1 MPEATQMGAEDV
13 SVEDRI
19 AAALAP
25 EEPAQE
31 TTVETT
37 DTDVDVVDEIND
49 EEALDAD
56 SEGPDDESGEVTDET
71 DAIDEIELEAD
82 QLAEYLGVD
91 ASAID
96 VDDDGQL
103 VLNTKVNGESGTATL
118 KDLIKNYQLESS
130 VNQKSMDLA
139 EERKSFDAQ
148 TQQAK
153 QQLQQSLQQSTALLD
168 VQKQNLM
175 GEYQSIDWQQ
185 LEQQDPGLYAAT
197 RQNMAERHAQI
208 EQATQFVDSQ
218 NTQVNQEQRAQYLQK
233 EAQALDAVLPQWA
246 DPEVKAKEQAEVSK
260 YLNANG
266 YKPEE
271 IAQVADHRAVMI
283 ARKAMLYDAMQT
295 QQETKAEITKKKLV
309 KKPKVLKPGAV
320 TSKQSKAQAAQKAKL
335 KLVKQSGGSVDAVA
349 KLLLDRM

>member
-1 MPEATQMGAEDV
+1 MPEATPVGAEDV

-19 AAALAP
+19 AEALYP

-31 TTVETT
+31 TAAETT
-37 DTDVDVVDEIND
+37 ETDAEVVDDIND
-49 EEALDAD
+49 EEAVEAD

-96 VDDDGQL
+96 VDDEGQL
-103 VLNTKVNGESGTATL
+103 VLNTKVNGKKGTATL
-118 KDLIKNYQLESS
+118 SDLIKNYQLESS
-130 VNQKSMDLA
+130 VNQKSMALA
-139 EERKSFDAQ
+139 EERKSFDTQ

-153 QQLQQSLQQSTALLD
+153 QQLQETLQQSNALLN

-185 LEQQDPGLYAAT
+185 LEAQDPGLYAAT

-218 NTQVNQEQRAQYLQK
+218 NTQVNQEQRAQYLQH
-233 EAQALDAVLPQWA
+233 ESQALDAVLPQWA
-246 DPEVKAKEQAEVSK
+246 DPEVKAREQTEVAK
-260 YLNANG
+260 YLGANG
-266 YKPEE
+266 YKPDE

-283 ARKAMLYDAMQT
+283 ARKAMLYDHMQT

-309 KKPKVLKPGAV
+309 KKPKVLKAGSV
-320 TSKQSKAQAAQKAKL
+320 TSKQSKAQSTQAARL
-335 KLVKQSGGSVDAVA
+335 KMVKQSGGTVDAVA
-349 KLLLDRM
+349 RLLLDRM